1 MSMAFVCTHWVRSP
15 PWRSSCPVWFCG
27 LGGKSYVGSGEIRR
41 PAGLCSVA
49 ISETSAEPAGLS
61 APARG
66 VVSQPVTVFED
77 QDRELVRRAVGG
89 ELEAFDELVRKH
101 QRPLFGYVY
110 RMCGNRADA
119 EEVVQQALIRA
130 WQGLAGFR
138 GQSSFKTWLYRIATN
153 LCINRVT
160 RRKPLVELPEELPAP
175 KSDEPAAAH
184 RQRVVDELVQHAL
197 EQLPKDQR
205 AALVMVTYDDMSYQ
219 EIAHALGKT
228 AKAVDSLLVR
238 ARRNLRKLLEP
249 ARAKGQV

>member
-1 MSMAFVCTHWVRSP
+1 VNSSADQEFVER
-15 PWRSSCPVWFCG
+15 
-27 LGGKSYVGSGEIRR
+27 
-41 PAGLCSVA
+41 
-49 ISETSAEPAGLS
+49 
-61 APARG
+61 AR
-66 VVSQPVTVFED
+66 
-77 QDRELVRRAVGG
+77 AG
-89 ELEAFDELVRKH
+89 ELGAFDELVRRH

-119 EEVVQQALIRA
+119 EELVQQALIRA

-160 RRKPLVELPEELPAP
+160 RRKPLVEIPEELPAP
-175 KSDEPAAAH
+175 QSDEPAAVH
-184 RQRVVDELVQHAL
+184 RQRVVDEVVQHAL
-197 EQLPKDQR
+197 DQLPKDQR

-219 EIAHALGKT
+219 EVAHALGKT

-249 ARAKGQV
+249 AREKGKI